1 MNGKKAKALRR
12 ITHSRTEYQEGKRY
26 YHAIA
31 RRAAQRT
38 RPAAKDGKRRFP
50 GAPPT
55 AKSTSEHT
63 LRTAVLRCIRAGYK
77 PNWRIRHAIPSSHRH
92 LARLRHTSLDRLWAI
107 MPRPVILQT
116 MRNLE
121 AV

>member
-12 ITHSRTEYQEGKRY
+12 ITRSRPEYQEGKRY

-38 RPAAKDGKRRFP
+38 RPAAKDAKRRFP
-50 GAPPT
+50 GALPT

-63 LRTAVLRCIRAGYK
+63 LRTAVRRCIAAGYGSA
-77 PNWRIRHAIPSSHRH
+77 WRIRQAIPRSHRH

-121 AV
+121 KI